1 MIEGMNRL
9 MAGVNPLRPT
19 GPQPG
24 PDGKVDKKDMR
35 LWDACNQFESI
46 MTSMILKAGMA
57 SAKEMGKVEGEETDQ
72 GSETYQ
78 DIANEQMANFMGRQ
92 GLLGLGKLLYEN
104 VKQSQNAMTQGK
116 EDGLTGN
123 KTDL

>member
-1 MIEGMNRL
+1 MVEGMNSL
-9 MAGVNPLRPT
+9 MVGINHLRST

-46 MTSMILKAGMA
+46 MTSLILKTGLQ
-57 SAKEMGKVEGEETDQ
+57 SAKEMGKVEGEESDQ

-78 DIANEQMANFMGRQ
+78 EIANEQMANFMGRQ
-92 GLLGLGKLLYEN
+92 GLLGLGKMLYNN
-104 VKQSQNAMTQGK
+104 VKQSQNAMTQGQ
-116 EDGLTGN
+116 EDGQPQQ
-123 KTDL
+123 TDL